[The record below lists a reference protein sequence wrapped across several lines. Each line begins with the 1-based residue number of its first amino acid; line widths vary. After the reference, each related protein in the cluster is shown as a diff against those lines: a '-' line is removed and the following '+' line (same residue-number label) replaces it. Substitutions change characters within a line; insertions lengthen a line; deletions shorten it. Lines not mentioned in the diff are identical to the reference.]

1 MSFDEVKD
9 RLSRSLPPYFVEA
22 YQTLLDVVGIKL
34 DPQVLDSATRFKKVL
49 QEHKSKKSEAEAV
62 AYAHAILT
70 GLGWEELD
78 DLENPVLLDKT
89 VQIDDSLNE
98 ELKRFEKFEHVVYNA
113 LRSLG
118 VQFDG
123 YQLNRYL
130 LAVQVVLEKFASS
143 NEADFL
149 ECFVSL
155 KNKLGSCSHAVAFTI
170 AVLERSGWGRTKI
183 LKRFASP
190 NFDLNAAYPEV
201 DLCLTVADYYGNMS
215 ERDFSSAKVYTSAV
229 HLNHRNVSGHNPVS
243 FTILLLQ
250 QNIIKVGDVS
260 SIEDGIKFPI
270 FFQKYKERCKGFF
283 SSTSHETVPKTKPAS
298 FTTPIKERYT
308 KLIDNFNFSL
318 MFVASEALK
327 TKSLDEVKSCLEDK
341 VVKNEVDAVS
351 DATSL
356 AKFLQRYCFFSN
368 FSLLEFMMK
377 KLDLKESKPNI
388 DQLTKERDNFYSVVL
403 AKDFAAAAIIDHNI
417 LIEHHVEMTVVVS
430 WNSSETYLAKF
441 QDYIT
446 KAFKSHSMFI
456 ALLKAL
462 HHSSLSFVCTI
473 PVWDV
478 DAIRAEPHA
487 LQLLGVQRIII
498 DNAIL
503 YEAASD
509 SCEAG
514 GEIKTQ
520 QQDLTP
526 IRPVPTPP
534 SDLFPE
540 MKNLKF
546 DSDYTD
552 DLVKDIDF
560 LLMTAT
566 EIELR
571 GVLGY
576 LKPLDGRNKILQAF
590 VHECTW
596 VYIGKY
602 GKQSVVVGKS
612 ADSKGQQGGF
622 DAFAVTNKIMK
633 IFKPK
638 YIIAVGI
645 CYGMD
650 PQQVQLGDVIVSEVI
665 YNIYNFSLQEGS
677 IKSRKNEHPQLP
689 VGRSLFSLF
698 ANSYGFEMK
707 HSSDENAEKVEVQCG
722 DIASFPG
729 KINDLKFKNLL
740 RDGCPDTLAGE
751 MEGAAI
757 FKAAAEQKAEAIVI
771 KAVADWA
778 DGNKDKFRS
787 WKDFASHSAATYVH
801 YQINKLHATALKS
814 AE

>member
-298 FTTPIKERYT
+298 FTK
-308 KLIDNFNFSL
+308 
-318 MFVASEALK
+318 
-327 TKSLDEVKSCLEDK
+327 
-341 VVKNEVDAVS
+341 
-351 DATSL
+351 
-356 AKFLQRYCFFSN
+356 
-368 FSLLEFMMK
+368 FMMK